1 MNRIVVGLIFLLSV
15 PVALAQTA
23 SVPPAPVTGTAAI
36 QSQSA
41 TCKVPKNGGTCTFS
55 FPPYLAPVTGTT
67 AAATGSVSLSGLTGK
82 FICTLAPDSTVI
94 ANPDGTKTITGVVCT
109 VVTK

>member
-1 MNRIVVGLIFLLSV
+1 MKPWMAITLLV
-15 PVALAQTA
+15 MPLWGQTA

-55 FPPYLAPVTGTT
+55 FPPYNATVTGVT
-67 AAATGSVSLSGLTGK
+67 AQTQAPVSLSGLTGT
-82 FICTLAPDSTVI
+82 FTCTVGAASTTI
-94 ANPDGTKTITGVVCT
+94 TNPDGTKTITGVVCT

>member
-1 MNRIVVGLIFLLSV
+1 MKLFFAALLLV
-15 PVALAQTA
+15 TPCLAQTA

-41 TCKVPKNGGTCTFS
+41 ACKIPKNGGTCSFTF
-55 FPPYLAPVTGTT
+55 PAYKAPVTGTT
-67 AAATGSVSLSGLTGK
+67 AQTQAPVSLSGLTGT
-82 FICTLAPDSTVI
+82 FTCTVGAASTTTT
-94 ANPDGTKTITGVVCT
+94 NPDGTKTITGVVCT

>member
-1 MNRIVVGLIFLLSV
+1 MKRLLLLLLLFC
-15 PVALAQTA
+15 PPWFAQTA

-41 TCKVPKNGGTCTFS
+41 ACKIPRNGGTCSFTF
-55 FPPYLAPVTGTT
+55 PAYQAPVTGTT

-82 FICTLAPDSTVI
+82 FTCALAPDSTVI